1 MTKTEEL
8 ALRVRVDMD
17 LLDMCQNEIT
27 KMRKFLKQEKT
38 PLNPARRSLVFDA
51 LNCLQDGPN

>member
-8 ALRVRVDMD
+8 SLRVRVDMD
-17 LLDMCQNEIT
+17 LLDMCQNEIV

-38 PLNPARRSLVFDA
+38 PLNPSRRSLVFDA